1 MTTIY
6 LIRHGEPDT
15 SVHDDW
21 TRPLTKL
28 GQRQAQKIA
37 DKFKNVSLTAI
48 YSSPLNRAVATVTP
62 LALQQDLIVQT
73 SNLLVERRMPEWFS
87 DAQAFDEYTKRQ
99 WQDFTFAA
107 KGGESLAEAQTRYL
121 DFLKKIPESGTVA
134 IGTHGTV
141 MSLVYDA
148 VYHGKGFSVWK
159 NLLYTAILKLKV
171 FKNSIVNTS
180 FI

>member
-15 SVHDDW
+15 GVHDDW
-21 TRPLTKL
+21 ARPLTKL
-28 GQRQAQKIA
+28 GRQQAIEVA
-37 DKFKNVSLTAI
+37 DKFKNLTLTAI
-48 YSSPLNRAVATVTP
+48 YSSPFARAVATVTP
-62 LALQQDLIVQT
+62 LSRQQNLAIQT
-73 SNLLVERRMPEWFS
+73 SNSLIERRMPEWFS
-87 DAQAFDEYTKRQ
+87 DAKSFREYIQKQ
-99 WQDFTFAA
+99 WQDFTYTA

-141 MSLVYDA
+141 MSLVYD
-148 VYHGKGFSVWK
+148 YLHYGQGFSAWQ
-159 NLLYTAILKLKV
+159 NLSYVAILRLKV
-171 FKNSIVNTS
+171 IKKHLIAAN